1 MQKNVHSISSD
12 LTAIR
17 ATTPLVHNITNFV
30 VMNNTANALLALGA
44 SPVMAHAQ
52 EEVEEMTTL
61 GAALVINIGT
71 LSSEWLESML
81 LAMRAARRGGIP
93 IIFDPVGAGATSFRT
108 EACLRLLKQVNPDV
122 IRGNAS
128 EIMALSGSRH
138 KTRGVDS
145 GTPGTDASE
154 EAIKLAHTYK
164 SVVCVSGEVDL
175 ITDGK
180 NTARVYNGDPMMPKV
195 TGLGCTASAVIGA
208 FCGVNNNYLDATTHA
223 MTVMGVCGELAAR
236 QAHGPG
242 TLQLHFI
249 DSLYNLN
256 DDSLSSCAR
265 VEFSPAE

>member
-1 MQKNVHSISSD
+1 MQNIFHAISSD

-17 ATTPLVHNITNFV
+17 TTAPLVHNITNFV
-30 VMNNTANALLALGA
+30 VMNNTANALLSIGA

-52 EEVEEMTTL
+52 EEVEEMTAL
-61 GAALVINIGT
+61 SSALVINIGT

-81 LAMRAARRGGIP
+81 LAMRAARRDGIP

-108 EACLRLLKQVNPDV
+108 KACLRLLKLVNPDV

-128 EIMALSGSRH
+128 EIMALSGSHH

-145 GTPGTDASE
+145 DTTGTDASE

-164 SVVCVSGEVDL
+164 SVVCVSGEVDF

-195 TGLGCTASAVIGA
+195 TGLGCTASAVVGA
-208 FCGVNNNYLDATTHA
+208 FCGVNNNYLDATMHA
-223 MTVMGVCGELAAR
+223 MTVMGICGELAAR

-249 DSLYNLN
+249 DNLYNLN
-256 DDSLSSCAR
+256 DKDLSACAR
-265 VEFSPAE
+265 VEFLPAK